1 MSHPASS
8 NNSNSLPT
16 DAPHWAVVGGG
27 MLGMTLA
34 YELSKKGVKVTLLEA
49 APELGGLASVW
60 QLEDAEKGSITW
72 DRHYHVTLLSDTRLR
87 KLIEEIGL
95 ADELRWVETKTGFYS
110 GGKMYSMS
118 SAIEFLTFP
127 PLKFLEKIRLGTTI
141 LAASK
146 IKNWGRLEK
155 VPVAEWLRKWSGKGA
170 FEKVWLPLLKAKLGD
185 AYKTTSAAFIWA
197 HINRMYAARRTGL
210 KKEMFGYVSGGYA
223 RLLDRMAEAL
233 VENGVE
239 IRLASPV
246 AETTSLPNG
255 QVEVK
260 LADEQGETLTFDN
273 VAYTTPSSIIAKTV
287 PQLSADQ
294 RERHEGIDYLGIVC
308 ASLLID
314 QPITEYYVTNITDG
328 WVPLTAVIE
337 MSTIVDPA
345 ELGGRHLVY
354 LPKYVPAGDPLFDR
368 TDEELREEWLTAL
381 EKMHPHFSREHVAAF
396 RLSRVR
402 NVMALPTLNY
412 SERLPAIDT
421 GVPGVFAVNSAQI
434 LKGNLNVNETIQVAD
449 EAIAGPLASALAT
462 GRRSQTIVDKEP
474 ASESA
479 DRELIA
485 RS

>member
-1 MSHPASS
+1 MTSS
-8 NNSNSLPT
+8 TISNHDDQPKA

-34 YELSKKGVKVTLLEA
+34 YELSKKGVKVTLIEA

-95 ADELRWVETKTGFYS
+95 EDELRWVETKTGFYS

-155 VPVAEWLRKWSGKGA
+155 TPVAEWLRKWSGKGA

-210 KKEMFGYVSGGYA
+210 KKEMFGYVRGGYA

-233 VENGVE
+233 IEKGVD
-239 IRLASPV
+239 IRLDSPV
-246 AETTSLPNG
+246 AETVSLPNG
-255 QVEVK
+255 EIQVR
-260 LADEQGETLTFDN
+260 LATDQGEVLSFDN

-287 PQLSADQ
+287 PQLSDDQ
-294 RERHEGIDYLGIVC
+294 QQRHKGIDYLGIVC

-314 QPITEYYVTNITDG
+314 KPITEYYVTNITDG

-337 MSTIVDPA
+337 MSTIVDTE

-354 LPKYVPAGDPLFDR
+354 LPKYVPAGDPLFNR
-368 TDEELREEWLTAL
+368 SDEELREEWLTAL
-381 EKMHPHFSREHVAAF
+381 EKMHPHFSRKQVAAF

-449 EAIAGPLASALAT
+449 EAIAGPLASALNA
-462 GRRSQTIVDKEP
+462 GHRSQPLVNKEQT
-474 ASESA
+474 SEPA
-479 DRELIA
+479 DRELVA